1 LKKYNAMSQIEN
13 NMSIEKS
20 IIIWKFKSG
29 VKTINGILE
38 DQYRDLILERFSY
51 IFKKFI
57 SN

>member
-1 LKKYNAMSQIEN
+1 MSQIEN

-51 IFKKFI
+51 IFKKFT

>member
-1 LKKYNAMSQIEN
+1 MSQIEN
-13 NMSIEKS
+13 NMNIEKA